1 MIITMAD
8 DEYQAFES
16 ERILLKIITVNLLL
30 YINKKSLIQHY

>member
-16 ERILLKIITVNLLL
+16 ERILLKIITVNLLF
-30 YINKKSLIQHY
+30 YIIRKV